1 MRILFVEN
9 HDQFASV
16 VTRMFF
22 SDHEVT
28 VVKTIASALDHF
40 ANGEYDVLL
49 VDYDLDDGKGDQ
61 LVQRIRKDDLQVK
74 IVAVSSHERGNA
86 ALLESG
92 ANAVCSKIEF
102 SKIGDILE
110 SFGEPGTDD

>member
-16 VTRMFF
+16 VIRAFLNK
-22 SDHEVT
+22 HEVT
-28 VVKTIASALDHF
+28 VVKNIASALDHF
-40 ANGEYDVLL
+40 INNEYDVLL
-49 VDYDLDDGKGDQ
+49 VDYDLDDGKGDR
-61 LVQRIRKDDLQVK
+61 LVQSIRKDNLRVK
-74 IVAVSSHERGNA
+74 IVAVSSHERGNE

-92 ANAVCSKIEF
+92 ADAVCSKIEF

-110 SFGEPGTDD
+110 SLTFPRS